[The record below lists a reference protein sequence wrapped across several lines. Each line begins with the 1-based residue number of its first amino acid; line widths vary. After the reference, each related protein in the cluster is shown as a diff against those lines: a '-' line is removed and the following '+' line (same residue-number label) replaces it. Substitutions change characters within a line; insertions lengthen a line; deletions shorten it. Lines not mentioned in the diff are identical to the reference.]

1 MTEEEVH
8 RAVEMG
14 IQGHE
19 GKYCRVPQQCGQVNG
34 QEKNKEEWLVVGK
47 AQEHEL
53 CHMSLVVTCHGAS
66 WVGLWAETSTVRRRW

>member
-8 RAVEMG
+8 GAVEMG

-19 GKYCRVPQQCGQVNG
+19 GENCRIPQQCGQVNS
-34 QEKNKEEWLVVGK
+34 QEKNKTEGLAMGK

-53 CHMSLVVTCHGAS
+53 
-66 WVGLWAETSTVRRRW
+66 